1 MNLLLAV
8 DASQW
13 VLFGVLVLIII
24 LAPIFMGMRNKKEM
38 AKAQEVMDSLKQGDK
53 ILTSAGVIGTIVSIN
68 EENGYKTV
76 TIETGNGDYK
86 GYMTLDIQAIYMNLS
101 EPVAPEVQPE
111 PVEESVEETLKE
123 QEQEVSE
130 EQPVVEES
138 DETDVSE
145 TEEKQETETVEVSEE
160 KQAKSKRNSSKKSK
174 K

>member
-8 DASQW
+8 DATQW

-68 EENGYKTV
+68 EEDGYKTV

-101 EPVAPEVQPE
+101 APVTPEVQPE
-111 PVEESVEETLKE
+111 PVDETVEEE
-123 QEQEVSE
+123 RQENSE
-130 EQPVVEES
+130 EQPVVAEAEET
-138 DETDVSE
+138 EVVE

-160 KQAKSKRNSSKKSK
+160 KQEKSKRNSSKKSK